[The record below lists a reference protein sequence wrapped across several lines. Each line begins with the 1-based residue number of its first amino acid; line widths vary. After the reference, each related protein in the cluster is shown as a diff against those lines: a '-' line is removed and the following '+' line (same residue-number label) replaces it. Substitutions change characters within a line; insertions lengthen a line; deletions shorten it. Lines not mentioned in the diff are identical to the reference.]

1 MVVLSRHS
9 LSTLARTEENAYSP
23 KYHGES
29 SHSRK
34 GVHSG
39 SLGFTRVHSG
49 SLGFTKFDGCGD
61 VQHPE
66 AHPEAHP
73 ELTSS

>member
-9 LSTLARTEENAYSP
+9 LSTRTEENAYSP

-29 SHSRK
+29 GHSRK

-39 SLGFTRVHSG
+39 SLSSMDVVTYNILKHILNLRHHRRRS
-49 SLGFTKFDGCGD
+49 KFE
-61 VQHPE
+61 V
-66 AHPEAHP
+66 
-73 ELTSS
+73 